1 MSSQFPSICVSI
13 LNWNDF
19 NNTIECIKSIL
30 NNSYNNF
37 DIVLVDNNS
46 NYKNLHKILQ
56 WFKKEKIKYHNIN
69 YFSEKKNLITKLTP
83 PRETKIFLHR
93 IRVKDTVRFA
103 KNLGNAKGHNKGL
116 NFALK
121 NNYDFVMTIDCD
133 FIIGRSFLKSMI
145 HTFKKN
151 TNCVAVSPKV
161 YYWIK
166 KKTRIIWWSGLNLNK
181 NYIIFQKTGKGAR
194 RQLDNGQFKGCIE
207 SDSTGGCSVYKT
219 NILKKTGLLDE
230 DFFFGPADVL
240 LSQKLKKFGDIIVN
254 HDCYVYHKVSQ
265 SIFISGIKSRIYFE
279 TLGWLVF
286 IKKTCKFYDKVLGY
300 LFFLFRS
307 LLHFLRIIYKKDK
320 DPHIGFVLGV
330 KDFFLKK
337 I

>member
-1 MSSQFPSICVSI
+1 
-13 LNWNDF
+13 
-19 NNTIECIKSIL
+19 
-30 NNSYNNF
+30 
-37 DIVLVDNNS
+37 
-46 NYKNLHKILQ
+46 
-56 WFKKEKIKYHNIN
+56 
-69 YFSEKKNLITKLTP
+69 
-83 PRETKIFLHR
+83 
-93 IRVKDTVRFA
+93 
-103 KNLGNAKGHNKGL
+103 
-116 NFALK
+116 
-121 NNYDFVMTIDCD
+121 
-133 FIIGRSFLKSMI
+133 
-145 HTFKKN
+145 
-151 TNCVAVSPKV
+151 
-161 YYWIK
+161 
-166 KKTRIIWWSGLNLNK
+166 
-181 NYIIFQKTGKGAR
+181 
-194 RQLDNGQFKGCIE
+194 
-207 SDSTGGCSVYKT
+207 
-219 NILKKTGLLDE
+219 
-230 DFFFGPADVL
+230 